1 MSCTG
6 NGERRELQITAY
18 LDGELDLTSA
28 LELESHLEQC
38 PDCARSLAAQRALQQ
53 AIAGADL
60 HYRPAP
66 DQVRRLRRK
75 IAGGPAAPAWWADG
89 PRLRAIAALLLVA
102 VASWSLGRRW
112 PARPERVPVAAAGR
126 SGDTGTGGISG
137 TAGTGLSG
145 AAGTAGAALAE
156 QVLASHVRAQL
167 AGHPEDVASSD
178 RHTVKPWFA
187 GHLDYS
193 PPVVDLAARG
203 FPLRGGRL
211 DYVGGRPV
219 AVLTYQA
226 GNHLVS
232 IFVWPAE
239 PAGAATA
246 GSAGAESKPTAA
258 TAAAA
263 APEASSRRG
272 FNQLRWTQAGMTW
285 WAISDVSPDRLDD
298 LVRRLRAELP
308 PPPER

>member
-28 LELESHLEQC
+28 LDLESHLEQC

-60 HYRPAP
+60 RFRPAP

-75 IAGGPAAPAWWADG
+75 IAGRPSAPAWWAGG

-102 VASWSLGRRW
+102 VASWSVGRRW
-112 PARPERVPVAAAGR
+112 PVRPEGVPAAAAAGR
-126 SGDTGTGGISG
+126 NGDTGTGMVF
-137 TAGTGLSG
+137 G
-145 AAGTAGAALAE
+145 AAGTAGAASALAE

-193 PPVVDLAARG
+193 PSVIDLAAQG

-232 IFVWPAE
+232 LFVWPAE
-239 PAGAATA
+239 PAGSAASAA
-246 GSAGAESKPTAA
+246 GRAAGEPKPMGASGA
-258 TAAAA
+258 VSPLS

-272 FNQLRWTQAGMTW
+272 FHQLRWTQAGMTW
-285 WAISDVSPDRLDD
+285 WAISDVAPDRLDD
-298 LVRRLRAELP
+298 LVRHLRAELP
-308 PPPER
+308 SAPQP